1 MYTITKISFAV
12 KHFYF
17 FIILNRKLLKWMFK
31 ELNLSEGMQT
41 KLHFEIFN
49 VIVPNFSE
57 KISLTSFWGN
67 SFQNSF
73 QLRSMSLHSQ
83 NSLTRY
89 ISLHWLSFHIFENL
103 YETVRWKTI
112 GVDVFRKT
120 LNNCESYDIKY
131 FRDETCISSLV
142 VAAKVS

>member
-17 FIILNRKLLKWMFK
+17 FIILNRRLLKWMFK

-49 VIVPNFSE
+49 VIVPNLSE

-103 YETVRWKTI
+103 YETVCWKTI
-112 GVDVFRKT
+112 GADVFRKR

-142 VAAKVS
+142 VAPKVS